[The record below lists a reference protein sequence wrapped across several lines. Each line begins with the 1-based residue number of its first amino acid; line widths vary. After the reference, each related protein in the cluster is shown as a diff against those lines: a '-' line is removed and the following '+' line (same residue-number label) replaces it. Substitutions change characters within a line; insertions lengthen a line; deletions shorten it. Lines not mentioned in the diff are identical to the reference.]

1 MTFWSFIYLTFQLYS
16 FYSVLFGCFYFSNEI
31 FYLSIHLKCI
41 FLHHMEQSYNRCL
54 KSLSEN
60 SNLWVTLGA
69 SNDCPS
75 LENFVVPLMSCY
87 SGFSPG
93 IFTIVLRRLWVL
105 FKFSGKFFFFFNA
118 NSESNWVRPQAP
130 CHLPWAVVSISVQL
144 SRSLLWGHGSAPSR
158 AQQGAQDRSSFV
170 RQITRR
176 VGFSGWLLSPA
187 LSSSDFLLQ
196 SSAHRDPISAS
207 SIQKDGILP
216 RAVAAAASIVVSSR
230 LSLHQEQ
237 SPHLT
242 VQSHFNRCKQCN
254 IFRPLDS
261 GVENLCLYPSE
272 NWSNLYLKASI
283 PTDGKKY
290 INQIKGNH
298 VFCTLLFYF
307 SKVA

>member
-1 MTFWSFIYLTFQLYS
+1 MRFSIFPFISSVFSFITWSRVTTGAWSLCQRIPTSGSPWGRLTTVLLLRILWFLLCHVILDFLLAFSPLYCVDSGSYL
-16 FYSVLFGCFYFSNEI
+16 N
-31 FYLSIHLKCI
+31 
-41 FLHHMEQSYNRCL
+41 
-54 KSLSEN
+54 
-60 SNLWVTLGA
+60 
-69 SNDCPS
+69 S
-75 LENFVVPLMSCY
+75 LEN
-87 SGFSPG
+87 
-93 IFTIVLRRLWVL
+93 
-105 FKFSGKFFFFFNA
+105 FFFFFNA
-118 NSESNWVRPQAP
+118 NSESSWVRPQAP

-272 NWSNLYLKASI
+272 NWSNLYLKTSI